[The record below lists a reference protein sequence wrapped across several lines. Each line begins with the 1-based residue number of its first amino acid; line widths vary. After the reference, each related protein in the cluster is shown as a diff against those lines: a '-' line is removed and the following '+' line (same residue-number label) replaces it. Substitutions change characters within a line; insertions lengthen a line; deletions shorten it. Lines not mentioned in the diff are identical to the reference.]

1 MIEGLKCS
9 EKHTKWTLIHRFDWG
24 KKSDSPWMS
33 CRIQPEE
40 LSKYNGDLTV
50 DFFWGS
56 IVSML
61 DELAG
66 GDSARTESKMV
77 SVSYHWCTQPLR
89 SVQQNGLL
97 LVPTGVE
104 ERLGPGLRKAFLAA
118 FQGFLA
124 DCSKE
129 KGFCSFL
136 WNRKTFFQDQ
146 LYE

>member
-1 MIEGLKCS
+1 
-9 EKHTKWTLIHRFDWG
+9 
-24 KKSDSPWMS
+24 MS

-40 LSKYNGDLTV
+40 LLKYNGDLTV

-89 SVQQNGLL
+89 SIQQNGLL

-104 ERLGPGLRKAFLAA
+104 ERLGPGLRKAVKRRL
-118 FQGFLA
+118 
-124 DCSKE
+124 SKVFWQMAV
-129 KGFCSFL
+129 KKKVSVVFCETG
-136 WNRKTFFQDQ
+136 RHFFKIN
-146 LYE
+146 